1 MKKAAQNAN
10 STEDKGLEL
19 SPAKDDD
26 PDGSKLLQV
35 TDPLERAAKFLA
47 PLAVQAQD
55 NILAWIAI
63 YDVAVR
69 RSGSILSLFGIRVF
83 MLRAFR

>member
-69 RSGSILSLFGIRVF
+69 RSESIVSLFSVRVF
-83 MLRAFR
+83 MLRVFR